1 MGAVRAGRTNAN
13 ATRIF
18 LNFSIDG
25 NQTWSAPQQISGYIS
40 HTFMG
45 ARFQPW
51 IVADSSGLHA
61 MWYER
66 VASAMSGPDMLQSY
80 NEDLSLA
87 TTAAGPS
94 SAQGETMISSVT
106 FPIVQT
112 NPQQDPVISFCY
124 KGDDNN
130 IASNGTI
137 YFVTWGDNRNV
148 VTTSAGT
155 TENEPDVF
163 LQTY

>member
-1 MGAVRAGRTNAN
+1 MN
-13 ATRIF
+13 
-18 LNFSIDG
+18 D
-25 NQTWSAPQQISGYIS
+25 
-40 HTFMG
+40 
-45 ARFQPW
+45 RFQPW

-66 VASAMSGPDMLQSY
+66 VASAMSGPDMLQSDK
-80 NEDLSLA
+80 EDLSLV
-87 TTAAGPS
+87 TTAAGPKTT
-94 SAQGETMISSVT
+94 QGEARLSSVT

-124 KGDDNN
+124 LGDYNN
-130 IASNGTI
+130 IGSNGTTH
-137 YFVTWGDNRNV
+137 FVTWGDNRNV